1 MDNQSLYKPH
11 GVLYPPTHLLL
22 PHQLEVMQNNPQ
34 RFKTIVWHRR
44 ARKTTTAIYELVK
57 QAHMRQGVYWHVFPT
72 YSEAKDAV
80 WRDPQMIGRIIP
92 PEMIVDKN
100 NSELFIRFRNNS
112 ILKLVGADN
121 PDSLRGAGPVG
132 CVLDEFATMKFEAW
146 EIIEPILRANGG
158 WCWFI
163 GTPKGKNHLYDF
175 YQRGQGGHSEWGSWL
190 LDGEHSGIISQ
201 EQLAEMRRSMT
212 QKMYAQEIMCSF
224 LESEGTVFRGVR
236 EAMTSQ
242 PEAPKPQHIYVMGV
256 DLAKV
261 TDFTVLTVY
270 DRMNNSQVYQ
280 DRFQTLEWPF
290 QKAKIA
296 TIAKHYNNAL
306 TIIDATGIG
315 DPIADDLTR
324 IGVAIEPFKIT
335 EQTKK
340 DLIEKLSIWIEQKK
354 CTLLPIQESTLEF
367 DNFSYEIGPTGK
379 IRYNARQGYHD
390 DIVISHALAIH
401 SLTPIVPNLITEEQT
416 PIQRYKRS
424 LIQQR
429 IGDQR
434 NQSSEWDQQ

>member
-1 MDNQSLYKPH
+1 M
-11 GVLYPPTHLLL
+11 
-22 PHQLEVMQNNPQ
+22 
-34 RFKTIVWHRR
+34 WHRR

-72 YSEAKDAV
+72 YAEAKDAV
-80 WRDPQMIGRIIP
+80 WRDPNMITRIIP
-92 PEMIVDKN
+92 QEMIADKN
-100 NSELFIRFRNNS
+100 NSELFIRFKNGS
-112 ILKLVGADN
+112 ILKMVGADT
-121 PDSLRGAGPVG
+121 PDTLRGAGPVG

-175 YQRGQGGHSEWGSWL
+175 YQRGQRDHKEWGSWL
-190 LDGEHSGIISQ
+190 LDGEKSGIINQ
-201 EQLAEMRRSMT
+201 DQLAEMRQSMT

-242 PEAPKPQHIYVMGV
+242 PEPPKANHLYVMGV

-270 DRMNNSQVYQ
+270 DRMKNNQVYQ

-290 QKAKIA
+290 QKQKIA

-306 TIIDATGIG
+306 TIVDATGIG
-315 DPIADDLTR
+315 DPIADDLIR
-324 IGVAIEPFKIT
+324 QGIAVEPFKIT
-335 EQTKK
+335 EQSKK
-340 DLIEKLSIWIEQKK
+340 DLIEKLSIWIEQRR
-354 CTLLPIQESTLEF
+354 CTLLNIADSQLEF
-367 DNFSYEIGPTGK
+367 DNFSYEIGSTGK
-379 IRYNARQGYHD
+379 IRYQGRQGYHD
-390 DIVISHALAIH
+390 DIVISHALAINALQPLVFNATRDD
-401 SLTPIVPNLITEEQT
+401 LTPIQ
-416 PIQRYKRS
+416 QYKRS
-424 LIQQR
+424 LTTNR
-429 IGDQR
+429 TSY
-434 NQSSEWDQQ
+434 NEWEQE